1 MPTWNY
7 DSDGL
12 IHAAAQKQI
21 KHPCEYVSAT
31 SELDNLHGHVESTNI
46 RDKSLLRLA
55 YGTYI
60 ECSRWNALSAF
71 ERFQLQIKALV
82 KPGSGTIITGEAA
95 AALHGIPVLVRN
107 ATIALA
113 NSGLRRP
120 GGGLRHV
127 GGRILEQDIVRI
139 GGRCVTDVPKTVI
152 DICRTAE
159 SENGPIIVDTALRQW
174 CDLEELH
181 TVLTNYPRSPGTRRA
196 RELLRTASA
205 HSETI
210 GESITK
216 KCIIDSGIATLYDEK
231 CVLMQQVE
239 FYDSEGFIGRVDF
252 YVPHLNLII
261 EFDGLIKYS
270 GGGVAA
276 TETVLLKEQAREKRL
291 RNLHLDVLRFQ
302 WSQVINGDC
311 VEVLRQFAIRQRQRI
326 QAGGLV
332 FSSEVGRFR
341 QATVPYKDRQ
351 LRESRIQERKQR
363 LQLLENAPAS
373 RDSG

>member
-1 MPTWNY
+1 MPTWTY
-7 DSDGL
+7 DADGL
-12 IHAAAQKQI
+12 IQAAAQQQI
-21 KHPCEYVSAT
+21 KHPCEYVGAK
-31 SELDNLHGHVESTNI
+31 SELGNLHGHVGSTDI

-60 ECSRWNALSAF
+60 DCSRWNALSAF

-82 KPGSGTIITGEAA
+82 KPGSETIITGEAA
-95 AALHGIPVLVRN
+95 AALHGIPLLVRN

-113 NSGLRRP
+113 NSGLRRS

-127 GGRILEQDIVRI
+127 SGKILEQDIVNI
-139 GGRCVTDVPKTVI
+139 GGRRVTDVPKTVI
-152 DICRTAE
+152 DICRTRE
-159 SENGPIIVDTALRQW
+159 SENGPIVVDTALRQW
-174 CDLEELH
+174 CELEELH

-196 RELLRTASA
+196 RELLTIASE

-252 YVPHLNLII
+252 YVPHLNLVI
-261 EFDGLIKYS
+261 EFDGLTKYS

-276 TETVLLKEQAREKRL
+276 SETTLLEEQAREKRL
-291 RNLHLDVLRFQ
+291 KNIHLDVLRFQ

-311 VEVLRQFAIRQRQRI
+311 VEVLRQFAIRQQQRI
-326 QAGGLV
+326 LAGGLV
-332 FSSEVGRFR
+332 FSSEIGRFR
-341 QATVPYKDRQ
+341 QATVPFKEQ
-351 LRESRIQERKQR
+351 QIRESRIQQRQQR
-363 LQLLENAPAS
+363 LQRLENT
-373 RDSG
+373 